1 MKNNLYLDP
10 TTYDLILDSNFN
22 LRVTNTY
29 SQWLSQ
35 KIENTLKTL
44 YGEWFANQTLGIP
57 YFQTILKK
65 QTNIDQVN
73 IIFKNAIKNIEG
85 VRNIIK
91 FEPEYNTSTRTYTI
105 SELIVQSEENEII
118 NIGTITL

>member
-1 MKNNLYLDP
+1 MKSNLYLNP
-10 TTYDLILDSNFN
+10 NTYDIELDNNFN
-22 LRVTNTY
+22 LKVTNSY

-65 QTNIDQVN
+65 QSNINQVN

-85 VRNIIK
+85 VRTIIK
-91 FEPEYNTSTRTYTI
+91 FEPEYNSSTRTYVI
-105 SELIVQSEENEII
+105 SSLVVQSEENEVIDIGSII
-118 NIGTITL
+118 L